1 VDNGGSPV
9 QSYELWVDDGNK
21 GPFSQ
26 VTRYGQSEEF
36 TIERTLENLVSGR
49 FYRVKLRAENAIG
62 ISDFS
67 DIVEIGLCDKPATI
81 LSITKV
87 IELSSES

>member
-1 VDNGGSPV
+1 M
-9 QSYELWVDDGNK
+9 YELWVDDGNK
-21 GPFSQ
+21 GAFSP
-26 VTRYGQSEEF
+26 VTRYDQSEEF
-36 TIERTLENLVSGR
+36 RIDRTLENLVAGR

-67 DIVEIGLCDKPATI
+67 DIVEIGLCDKPAAV